1 MIIIPL
7 GADVADNKHHSIVK
21 ENGHENE
28 HEDIENLKHDF
39 LGIMEATVC
48 VQ

>member
-7 GADVADNKHHSIVK
+7 GADVANNKDHSIVK

-28 HEDIENLKHDF
+28 HENIENLKHDF
-39 LGIMEATVC
+39 LGIMKTTVC